1 MRRLS
6 AVVLLS
12 LLGACQSAQPPDRTV
27 IFFNANSIAIDAE
40 AEALVRQAASRAQA
54 TPRAPVSVL
63 GFASPAGDSE
73 ANRALSRA
81 RAENVAATLAS
92 AGVPRERIGIRPRGS
107 VPYEDTALESRRVEI
122 VIGQ

>member
-1 MRRLS
+1 MRCLS

-12 LLGACQSAQPPDRTV
+12 LLGACQSAPPERTV
-27 IFFNANSIAIDAE
+27 VFFTPNSIAMEPD
-40 AEALVRQAASRAQA
+40 AEALVRQAAAKAQA

-63 GFASPAGDSE
+63 GFASPVGDSE

-81 RAENVAATLAS
+81 RAETVAATLAS
-92 AGVPRERIGIRPRGS
+92 AGVPRERIGIRSRGS
-107 VPYEDTALESRRVEI
+107 VPYEDTAQESRRVEI

>member
-12 LLGACQSAQPPDRTV
+12 LLGACQSAPPQRTV
-27 IFFNANSIAIDAE
+27 VFFTANSIALDAE
-40 AEALVRQAASRAQA
+40 AEAAVRQAASQAQA
-54 TPRAPVSVL
+54 TPRATVNVL

-73 ANRALSRA
+73 ANQALSRA

-107 VPYEDTALESRRVEI
+107 VPYEDSAVESRRVEI
-122 VIGQ
+122 VVGQ